1 MNGLIEGLIGKWEAL
16 SLHAVKF
23 SDTLIGNDWYMVMA
37 ILMAMILMGKLGMR
51 N

>member
-1 MNGLIEGLIGKWEAL
+1 MNGLMEVLNGKWEVL
-16 SLHAVKF
+16 SLHMVNF

-37 ILMAMILMGKLGMR
+37 LLMAMILMGKLGMR